1 MLRIELD
8 TDALRTYA
16 DAWTMAPEI
25 VEGELRQFVET
36 VVAHLQGEVQER
48 TPTTFGTLRASIIG
62 DVQVLPGIAVQGRV
76 GTPLAYA
83 VAVELGTKPHMPPV
97 EPLINWARQKLG
109 VSGKQAESAG
119 WAIAKSIAA
128 RGTKGHFMFADTWD
142 ANQAQVARGFEIA
155 VGRIVRRLAGDPA

>member
-1 MLRIELD
+1 MLRVELD
-8 TDALRTYA
+8 ADALRAYA
-16 DAWTMAPEI
+16 DAWTKAPEI
-25 VEGELRQFVET
+25 LEGELRQFVET
-36 VVAHLQGEVQER
+36 VIAHLQGEVQER

-97 EPLINWARQKLG
+97 QPLINWARQKLG

-119 WAIAKSIAA
+119 WAIAKSIAR
-128 RGTKGHFMFADTWD
+128 RGTKGHYMFTDTWD
-142 ANQAQVARGFEIA
+142 ANQAQIERGFDIA
-155 VGRIVRRLAGDPA
+155 VGHITRRLAGDTA